1 MVDLSKLNICFLAGT
16 LGQGGAERQLYY
28 ILKTLRKQGAAVRLL
43 SLSQGEFWEAKIR
56 ALGIPVTW
64 VGQSDPRLI
73 RLFKILAVLSNDPPD
88 VFQSQHFYTNPYV
101 GVAARLLRIP
111 SVGAIRSH
119 LTQEIRKVGHLSSL
133 ALRLPRMVAANSLAA
148 INGAQARGITRERL
162 YYLPNAVNTERFSP
176 LTNTKEMNRYIQ
188 IIAVGRLINE
198 KRIDRFLEVI
208 AELHKQLTIP
218 LRARIVGDG
227 PQRGFLEQYARQ
239 LNLLPES
246 VEFSGKVSDT
256 ERIYKASDILLL
268 TSDWEGTPNVVLEA
282 MASGVPVVATKVGD
296 VPEIVEDGRTGFL
309 VEPDDTAA
317 MIETTARL
325 VRDSSLRQQVGT
337 QARNYVTQHYSLS
350 RLPGY
355 LCDLYERALLHPNS
369 VHS

>member
-28 ILKTLRKQGAAVRLL
+28 ILKTLRERGAAVRLL
-43 SLSQGEFWEAKIR
+43 SLSQGEFWEEKIR

-64 VGQSDPRLI
+64 VGQSDSRLI
-73 RLFKILAVLSNDPPD
+73 RLFKILAVLRNDLPD

-101 GVAARLLRIP
+101 GVAAWLLRIP
-111 SVGAIRSH
+111 SVGAIRNN
-119 LTQEIRKVGHLSSL
+119 LEWDMQNVGRLGGL
-133 ALRLPRMVAANSLAA
+133 ALRLPSVVAANSNSAIDEAHALGAA
-148 INGAQARGITRERL
+148 GEHFH
-162 YYLPNAVNTERFSP
+162 YLPNVVDTDHFTPVNGTSGREA
-176 LTNTKEMNRYIQ
+176 YIQ
-188 IIAVGRLINE
+188 LTAVGRLARQ
-198 KRIDRFLEVI
+198 KRLDRFLDVI
-208 AELHKQLTIP
+208 AG
-218 LRARIVGDG
+218 LREQIDYPIRGTIVGGG
-227 PQRGFLEQYARQ
+227 PQRSFLEQYARQ
-239 LNLLPES
+239 LNLVPEL

-309 VEPDDTAA
+309 VEPDDTDA

-337 QARNYVTQHYSLS
+337 QARNYVMQHYSLS
-350 RLPGY
+350 RLPEY
-355 LCDLYERALLHPNS
+355 LCDLYERVLLHPNS